1 MKRVKK
7 SLIAVFVLFLVFA
20 IPVVVFSQVPSN
32 WTKRPGGTEQTLID
46 VAAFNSDTLFTLD
59 EVGNISATFD
69 GGNTW
74 TGRNPQTGKEI
85 KINAIRVNPN
95 LNTIIAVGENNGL
108 YRSEDM
114 GETWLVLS
122 GVQDATWDL
131 IAITDDGDNYDASVV
146 YAVGPKGTVLKS
158 VNDGVDWEKKELNIG
173 ANQDLKYVSFLNVDT
188 GFVANENGII
198 RTYDGGN
205 SWKVVLTGSGIKG
218 LISNKRTA
226 DLKKLADVVKSI
238 GNNGGGIQTST
249 DYGATWTEDGF
260 ETPCELLATGGT
272 IFDPTQCED
281 LHNGL
286 LVYGGGGAGKATF
299 KYMLSGS
306 TFKGILQPKWEGVK
320 LEGIIVMMRTTDNQ
334 TVIAEAVTDSLGR
347 FDLEIPASF
356 SGDVEIVPMQ
366 VVPDPE
372 YCCMPL
378 PYDFGDI
385 TLEPMEECD
394 DSELV
399 LRIINPIPLTLNDLT
414 FSGNTWIAV
423 GNKGVVLTKTDDDV
437 DSDGMSDRWSKQ
449 NSRTN
454 EDLLAATP
462 YMKGFHDKKKGF
474 SSVGRAGTIITTQA
488 PEFGIISPTQNDTLC
503 AGTEIS
509 INWSGGD
516 ATWNVLVSII
526 DVNSWTTVAVVNSS
540 TVNDGNEIWTIPS
553 NLPAGSY
560 QIYVQEVN
568 YATWTYGDVFTLN
581 LCPAEP
587 VCLEACANNILLN
600 WKFNENATY
609 GHMPLASTANW
620 VRSWYK
626 TMIINGGINGE
637 SPDVGN
643 VTCNIADTVN
653 IGMWGNQAIGESIEQ
668 VLAVPFSPGKKYAV
682 SFSARWN
689 PSFNRPYPVQFEFR
703 ASTASLTSP
712 GDGVLIGISDS
723 LTIPGQWVTLSL
735 PDWISPSS
743 NSPSGTF
750 SVLTVSSTNHSSFLH
765 PDSTSYGNI
774 GAICITEVTITGNS
788 DINSQAGFSLGESYP
803 NPFKQSTVIQYTVP
817 NKEWVTIKVFN
828 LLGSEITTLVN
839 GVRVPGVYRVEW
851 NAKGLPAGVY
861 LYKMQAGS
869 FVETKRTLLSD

>member
-249 DYGATWTEDGF
+249 DYGATWTEDVF
-260 ETPCELLATGGT
+260 DTPCDLLATGGT

-281 LHNGL
+281 LQNGL
-286 LVYGGGGAGKATF
+286 LVYGGGGAAGKATF
-299 KYMLSGS
+299 KYMLSGN
-306 TFKGILQPKWEGVK
+306 TFKGILRPMWENVK
-320 LEGIIVMMRTTDNQ
+320 LDGIPMAMRTIGTQ
-334 TVIAEAVTDSLGR
+334 TVIAEALSDSLGR

-356 SGDVEIVPMQ
+356 SGNVEVVAMQ
-366 VVPDPE
+366 AWDPDFCPA
-372 YCCMPL
+372 PL
-378 PYDFGDI
+378 PSDPT
-385 TLEPMEECD
+385 TLEPIDECD

-399 LRIINPIPLTLNDLT
+399 LRIINPTPVALNYLT
-414 FSGNTWIAV
+414 FSGNTWVAV
-423 GNKGVVLTKTDDDV
+423 GNGGVVLTRTDDDV

-454 EDLLAATP
+454 EDLFAAAP

-474 SSVGRAGTIITTQA
+474 GAVGRLGTIITTQA
-488 PEFGIISPTQNDTLC
+488 PEFGIISPTENDTLC

-516 ATWNVLVSII
+516 AAWNVLIYVI

-568 YATWTYGDVFTLN
+568 YATWVYGDVFTVN
-581 LCPAEP
+581 HCPAES
-587 VCLEACANNILLN
+587 VCLEECANNILLN
-600 WKFNENATY
+600 WNFNENATY
-609 GHMPLASTANW
+609 GPMPLASTANW

-626 TMIINGGINGE
+626 TKIINGGIHGE

-643 VTCNIADTVN
+643 VACNMADTVN

-668 VLAVPFSPGKKYAV
+668 VLAVPFSPAKKYAV

-703 ASTASLTSP
+703 ASTAPLTSP

-723 LTIPGQWVTLSL
+723 ITTPGQWVTLSL
-735 PDWISPSS
+735 PDWTSPSS
-743 NSPSGTF
+743 NSPTGTF
-750 SVLTVSSTNHSSFLH
+750 SVLTVSSTNQSSALH

-774 GAICITEVTITGNS
+774 GAICITEVTTTGNLEF
-788 DINSQAGFSLGESYP
+788 NSQSEGFNLGESYP
-803 NPFKQSTVIQYTVP
+803 NPFSKTTVIEYTLP
-817 NKEWVTIKVFN
+817 HTEKVTIKVFD
-828 LLGSEITTLVN
+828 LYGREIKTLVDK
-839 GVRVPGVYRVEW
+839 VVQPGVHQIEW
-851 NAKGLPAGVY
+851 NASGLPAGIY
-861 LYKMQAGS
+861 LYRMQAGN
-869 FVETKRTLLSD
+869 FRDAKRTIFRE